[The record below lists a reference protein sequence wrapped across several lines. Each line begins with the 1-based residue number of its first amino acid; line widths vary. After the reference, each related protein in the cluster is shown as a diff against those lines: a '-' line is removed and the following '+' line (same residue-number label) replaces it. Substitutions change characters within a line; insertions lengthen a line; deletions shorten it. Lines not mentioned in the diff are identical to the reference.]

1 MRELNTNE
9 REKLIDLVFETMG
22 DNEIVDLHNDA
33 CDNNNDWDSR
43 IYENEEHTLNEMF
56 SSVSEFAR
64 SSFYGDYDFNHGYFR
79 FNGYGNIE
87 SFSDWDLR
95 DYIEEDYIIDGIE
108 SGDIDIDQHTTSIDI
123 VEFLEAIEEEEEE

>member
-22 DNEIVDLHNDA
+22 DLEIVSLHNEA
-33 CDNNNDWDSR
+33 CDNSNDFDGR
-43 IYENEEHTLNEMF
+43 IYENDEITLNEMF

-64 SSFYGDYDFNHGYFR
+64 SSFYGDYDFNHSFFK

-87 SFSDWDLR
+87 SFSDFDLR
-95 DYIEEDYIIDGIE
+95 DFIDEDYIIDGIE
-108 SGDIDIDQHTTSIDI
+108 SGDIEIDQHTTSIDI
-123 VEFLEAIEEEEEE
+123 VEFLEAIEEEEE